1 MTRLRPVRS
10 LLLVLSLALVA
21 LPGHFAAAQRTEKRA
36 GKSGEI
42 YEKLELF
49 AAIYERVVRNYVDEV
64 DAEELIDAAIEG
76 MLSDLDVHTALLE
89 EEVYDDLMTRTQGE
103 FGGLGIQITIRDD
116 YPTVVTPLDGTP
128 AFRLG
133 IQGGDQIVEIEGEST
148 KGWKSDDAV
157 KRLRGPKGTQVT
169 IGVRRIGD
177 DRVMPFTI
185 TRDIITIES
194 VPHSFMVSDG
204 IGYIKINDFAKGTAQ
219 ELEQHVHELEAQGMR
234 KMILDLR
241 FNPGGL
247 LTSAKEVS
255 EMFLERG
262 DLIVYTKGRLQQ
274 QNMSYYTTGNAG
286 KVWKSR
292 PLVVLVNGS
301 SASASEILAGAIQD
315 HDVGVVLGQNSFG
328 KGSVQTVFELS
339 ETEAL
344 KLTTARYYT
353 PSGRSIHKERT
364 REGELLAEAEGAEA
378 PEVEPEVVEHKGDPE
393 LDKREVFYTDN
404 GREVLGGGGIMPDY
418 EIDPTLLSD
427 FAVAVERDATFFTF
441 ANEWLAF
448 HPAPEAGF
456 VVSDEMVQKFLDMAM
471 KREKLP
477 EYFKDAEIEFARATF
492 ESNRDYVEEGIQRE
506 IARRALG
513 STAAYRVSLERDGQL
528 LEAVDILKQVQTQ
541 EELFRLTEQK
551 RQQRLAELA
560 VEPQESSKN

>member
-1 MTRLRPVRS
+1 MTRLRTVRS
-10 LLLVLSLALVA
+10 MLVILSLALVA
-21 LPGHFAAAQRTEKRA
+21 LPGHYANAQRAEKRPA
-36 GKSGEI
+36 RSGEI

-49 AAIYERVVRNYVDEV
+49 AAVYERVMRNYVDDV
-64 DAEELIDAAIEG
+64 DAEELMDAAIEG
-76 MLSDLDVHTALLE
+76 MLSTLDVHTALLE

-116 YPTVVTPLDGTP
+116 YPTVVTPLDDTP

-148 KGWKSDDAV
+148 KGWKSEDAV
-157 KRLRGPKGTQVT
+157 KKLRGPKGTQVN
-169 IGVRRIGD
+169 IGVRRLGSEK
-177 DRVMPFTI
+177 VMPFTI

-194 VPHSFMVSDG
+194 VPHSFMLSDG
-204 IGYIKINDFAKGTAQ
+204 IGYIKINDFAKTTAS
-219 ELEQHVHELEAQGMR
+219 ELEKHLHELEAQGMH
-234 KMILDLR
+234 KLVLDLR

-255 EMFLERG
+255 ELFLERG

-274 QNMSYYTTGNAG
+274 QNMSYYTTGNEG
-286 KVWKSR
+286 KAWKSR
-292 PLVVLVNGS
+292 PLIVLVNGS

-364 REGELLAEAEGAEA
+364 RDGEPVEGEEAEVDA
-378 PEVEPEVVEHKGDPE
+378 PEDEIVQDKGDPE
-393 LDKREVFYTDN
+393 LDKREVFYTDK

-418 EIDPTLLSD
+418 EVEPTLLSD

-441 ANEWLAF
+441 ANEWLAA
-448 HPAPEAGF
+448 HSSTQKEIA
-456 VVSDEMVQKFLDMAM
+456 VTDEMYRAFVDLAM
-471 KREKLP
+471 KRPQLP
-477 EYFKDAEIEFARATF
+477 EFFKDAELEFERAAF
-492 ESNRDYVEEGIQRE
+492 ETNREYVEEGIERE
-506 IARRALG
+506 IARRAFG

-528 LEAVDILKQVQTQ
+528 LEAIEILKKVESQD
-541 EELFRLTEQK
+541 ELFKITEQM
-551 RQQRLAELA
+551 RQKRLAELA
-560 VEPQESSKN
+560 VEREEESKN